1 MLDGTDD
8 HDLNDHSAELG
19 PYPEHPSQTQQSP
32 FGHPLMNSMTSLQPT
47 NENMMAPGVIHQPF
61 DPFDPM
67 LDADPF
73 GLTASMHYPT
83 QFQESSIRR

>member
-8 HDLNDHSAELG
+8 HDPNDHSAGLG
-19 PYPEHPSQTQQSP
+19 PYPEHPPQPQQTP
-32 FGHPLMNSMTSLQPT
+32 YGHPLMTSMTNLQPT
-47 NENMMAPGVIHQPF
+47 SENLMNQGLMNQSF

-73 GLTASMHYPT
+73 GLSASMHYPT
-83 QFQESSIRR
+83 QFQESSMRR